1 MIHLQGDKRHHRHG
15 IKCHHLDGVKRH
27 HLQGTKLHHLQGV
40 KLHHL
45 QGAKLHH
52 RQGAKLQLL
61 SKQEWRPNIIYIKRR
76 QETRIFIDKHP
87 LMSFATIKRIQDI
100 VKGIFATKTKNS

>member
-1 MIHLQGDKRHHRHG
+1 MIHLQGDKR
-15 IKCHHLDGVKRH
+15 HHLDGVKRH
-27 HLQGTKLHHLQGV
+27 HLQGAKLHHIQGV

-52 RQGAKLQLL
+52 LQGAKLHLL

-87 LMSFATIKRIQDI
+87 LMSIATIKRIQDI